1 MWSLLFKSLC
11 GGETTMQCYASWGLQ
26 TSRTSLKHFS
36 GARTSSGG
44 LAQCATASLVV
55 FFFRIFN
62 FSGMFCAARFRPMSL
77 SAAKGIQ
84 AHCYHFAT
92 KRKIMWK
99 WRWSMMKS
107 GLTKSCTS
115 MFNWAKTIH
124 KFQQFTVLGR
134 DLVTFNRTERQGIWR
149 PRNWRIHWSRQKD
162 PDPSFAY
169 DSFATV
175 RVPNATW
182 VLDIDRES
190 LKSPGK
196 LRLAFVYSLRD
207 VFQFQKSKSSVSI
220 ASMVSDVSISAIS
233 HRDNQKR
240 LAEGQEEQ
248 GCRGTIMH
256 RHGL

>member
-1 MWSLLFKSLC
+1 MHR
-11 GGETTMQCYASWGLQ
+11 GGCRQVGRVLSI
-26 TSRTSLKHFS
+26 
-36 GARTSSGG
+36 
-44 LAQCATASLVV
+44 SLVHPRLPV
-55 FFFRIFN
+55 DLPSAPQPQHVFFRIFN

-175 RVPNATW
+175 RVLNATW

-233 HRDNQKR
+233 HRDNHKR